1 MTTISDFQAKQMVKT
16 LEKNKLTLVVP
27 SVEQND

>member
-1 MTTISDFQAKQMVKT
+1 MTTISDLHAKQMVKT